1 MKRLSIAILLLLV
14 AASLAAQPAP
24 NAQAARGAVVL
35 AKYLE
40 LTPDQVA
47 AWKQIRTD
55 TAAALRPIG
64 EQRRDLR
71 KQLETAMTA
80 ATPDATT
87 VGKLT
92 LSLHALRGQAKTIR
106 EASRTKL
113 RDVLTAEQKTKFDA
127 FEAAAKALRPR
138 PGR

>member
-24 NAQAARGAVVL
+24 NAQAARGAVL

-55 TAAALRPIG
+55 TAAALRTIG

-80 ATPDATT
+80 ATPDAAT

-92 LSLHALRGQAKTIR
+92 LSLHALRGEAKTIR

>member
-24 NAQAARGAVVL
+24 NAQAARGVVL

-64 EQRRDLR
+64 EQARDLR
-71 KQLETAMTA
+71 TQLETAMTA

-92 LSLHALRGQAKTIR
+92 LSLHALRGEAKTIR

>member
-24 NAQAARGAVVL
+24 NAQAARGVVL

-64 EQRRDLR
+64 EQARDLR

-80 ATPDATT
+80 ANPDAAT

-92 LSLHALRGQAKTIR
+92 LSLHSLRGQAKTIR